1 MSPGARAPSG
11 KSYGNGVPGDT
22 GKHIPEGG
30 RLLLP
35 LQGAGSLWRR
45 PELHAW
51 WVAAGVLLPESP
63 VKVAGPGFQAGSALC
78 WNAPAV
84 GSSLP
89 PRQPRMTAQPQRLLG
104 QIWKWSQTL
113 SPLLAHFT
121 NRCPQKQ
128 LAQGHTEQ
136 GPTGSPSRSLSS
148 PGALVKKSRPLPL
161 SAPFTE
167 TSVRGPR
174 DQL

>member
-121 NRCPQKQ
+121 KGKTGARRSSWPRVVQSRAQLGLHPDLCPPLGLWSKNP
-128 LAQGHTEQ
+128 
-136 GPTGSPSRSLSS
+136 GPCPSLPHSQ
-148 PGALVKKSRPLPL
+148 RP
-161 SAPFTE
+161 
-167 TSVRGPR
+167 
-174 DQL
+174 Q

>member
-1 MSPGARAPSG
+1 MSPRARAPSG
-11 KSYGNGVPGDT
+11 KSYGNGMPGDT

-35 LQGAGSLWRR
+35 LQGAGSLWRK

-63 VKVAGPGFQAGSALC
+63 VKVASPGFQTGSRLC
-78 WNAPAV
+78 WNASAV

-89 PRQPRMTAQPQRLLG
+89 PRQPRRTAQPQRLSG
-104 QIWKWSQTL
+104 QIWKGSQTL

-121 NRCPQKQ
+121 KEKTGVCRSNRPRVIQSRARPGLHPGPCPLLGLWSKNP
-128 LAQGHTEQ
+128 
-136 GPTGSPSRSLSS
+136 GPCPSLPHSQ
-148 PGALVKKSRPLPL
+148 RP
-161 SAPFTE
+161 
-167 TSVRGPR
+167 
-174 DQL
+174 Q